1 MNKDM
6 IEEQL
11 KHEVNELAKGVAF
24 IIFIGFMAG
33 AITAFFL
40 MGGWSKYM
48 PGLRLWLIQLSI
60 DASVWL
66 QSVGSAP

>member
-6 IEEQL
+6 IEELL
-11 KHEVNELAKGVAF
+11 KEEVNQLAKGVAF
-24 IIFIGFMAG
+24 LVSAGFAAG
-33 AITAFFL
+33 AIFVFFL

-66 QSVGSAP
+66 QS